1 MKFSVGLS
9 SVAGFKVKRKG
20 YIGDSWEGTVAN
32 AKSGTSGKSYEVPF
46 LLKEDNGI
54 RVTLD
59 GALQPSTSYSIARTV
74 VDGNTIDNSDTVTFN
89 TAPNDEVDNGDN
101 TTTPAQKIKITT
113 DTWYD
118 IQTVKDAN
126 EYLADDVPLAE
137 QSLFTL
143 PIHDKTDNFSVRVFS
158 DSPFPISLTSM
169 MWEGNYS
176 PRY

>member
-1 MKFSVGLS
+1 MTSAPTDGH
-9 SVAGFKVKRKG
+9 KV
-20 YIGDSWEGTVAN
+20 
-32 AKSGTSGKSYEVPF
+32 
-46 LLKEDNGI
+46 LL
-54 RVTLD
+54 
-59 GALQPSTSYSIARTV
+59 Y
-74 VDGNTIDNSDTVTFN
+74 
-89 TAPNDEVDNGDN
+89 
-101 TTTPAQKIKITT
+101 T

-126 EYLADDVPLAE
+126 DYLADDVPLAE

-176 PRY
+176 PRYYRRT

>member
-1 MKFSVGLS
+1 M
-9 SVAGFKVKRKG
+9 
-20 YIGDSWEGTVAN
+20 
-32 AKSGTSGKSYEVPF
+32 TSAP
-46 LLKEDNGI
+46 
-54 RVTLD
+54 TD
-59 GALQPSTSYSIARTV
+59 GHNIILY
-74 VDGNTIDNSDTVTFN
+74 
-89 TAPNDEVDNGDN
+89 
-101 TTTPAQKIKITT
+101 T

-143 PIHDKTDNFSVRVFS
+143 PIHDRTDNFSVRVFS

-176 PRY
+176 PRYYRRT

>member
-1 MKFSVGLS
+1 MAENVYDYTSVLTIARMKFSVGLS
-9 SVAGFKVKRKG
+9 SVAGFKVKRRG
-20 YIGDSWEGTVAN
+20 RHTPYHEWTGDGSTTAFPFNFDYTDVNDLKVKVNGVETTAYTITEPTDGTPKTLTMTSAP
-32 AKSGTSGKSYEVPF
+32 TSGHKV
-46 LLKEDNGI
+46 LL
-54 RVTLD
+54 
-59 GALQPSTSYSIARTV
+59 Y
-74 VDGNTIDNSDTVTFN
+74 
-89 TAPNDEVDNGDN
+89 
-101 TTTPAQKIKITT
+101 T

-176 PRY
+176 PRYYRRT